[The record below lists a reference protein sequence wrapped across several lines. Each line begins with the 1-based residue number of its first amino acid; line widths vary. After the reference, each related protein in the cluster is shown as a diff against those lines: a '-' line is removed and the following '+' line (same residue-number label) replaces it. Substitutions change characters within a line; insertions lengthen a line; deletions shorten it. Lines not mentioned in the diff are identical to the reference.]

1 MKKWIIVALI
11 IALASVPF
19 VSAFADEIQ
28 TNEQEQR
35 FLIRMESNREY
46 IQKLLDAELITE
58 TEAEERL
65 AFLDEKIAD
74 VMENG
79 FETSRFGHHHGA
91 DYNRDDQDFNGYSG
105 MHGRGGRGF
114 GSYGGGFCH

>member
-1 MKKWIIVALI
+1 MKKWVIIALI

-28 TNEQEQR
+28 SNEQEQR
-35 FLIRMESNREY
+35 FLLRMESNREY
-46 IQKLLDAELITE
+46 IQKLLDAKLITE

-65 AFLDEKIAD
+65 AFLDERIAD

-79 FETSRFGHHHGA
+79 FETSRFGTHHGA
-91 DYNRDDQDFNGYSG
+91 DYNRGDQSFNGYSG
-105 MHGRGGRGF
+105 MHGRGGRAF
-114 GSYGGGFCH
+114 GGYGGGFCH